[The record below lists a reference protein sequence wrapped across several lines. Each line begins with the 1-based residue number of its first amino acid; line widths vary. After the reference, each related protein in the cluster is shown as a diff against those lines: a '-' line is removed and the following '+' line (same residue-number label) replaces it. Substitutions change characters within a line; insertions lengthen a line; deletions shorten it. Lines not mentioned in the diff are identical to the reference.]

1 MRLVAVKTE
10 LIKVNLRRM
19 GSMKSSVKVISRS
32 IVFLLFLFLSLAQ
45 AADGTVSGSATVE
58 DIDFG
63 AQGGVG
69 LMSGPPKTRRLGIS
83 GEPE

>member
-32 IVFLLFLFLSLAQ
+32 IVFLLFF
-45 AADGTVSGSATVE
+45 VS
-58 DIDFG
+58 
-63 AQGGVG
+63 
-69 LMSGPPKTRRLGIS
+69 
-83 GEPE
+83 